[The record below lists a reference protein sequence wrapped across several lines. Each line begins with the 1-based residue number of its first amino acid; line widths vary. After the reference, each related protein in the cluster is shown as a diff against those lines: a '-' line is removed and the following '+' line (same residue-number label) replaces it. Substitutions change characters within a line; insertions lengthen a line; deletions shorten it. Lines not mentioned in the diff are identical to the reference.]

1 MADDLAAVAAAV
13 KERTEAVEE
22 QKRLKQQARLAKLR
36 AKKIKATQELQEKLV
51 APVLLVLTIALSMAA
66 MWYSSH
72 R

>member
-51 APVLLVLTIALSMAA
+51 APILLVLTIALSMAA

>member
-51 APVLLVLTIALSMAA
+51 APVLLVLTIALSMAV

>member
-1 MADDLAAVAAAV
+1 MTDGLAAVAAAV

>member
-66 MWYSSH
+66 MWYSS
-72 R
+72 RR